1 MKTYR
6 CFLLSGERIQSV
18 QVLEC
23 EDDNEASTK
32 GTMLL
37 EAKPEHQCVEIWQGA
52 RLVARAPRRNDQHA
66 SHKVIRLVP
75 KAHS

>member
-23 EDDNEASTK
+23 EDDDEASTK
-32 GTMLL
+32 GAMLL
-37 EAKPEHQCVEIWQGA
+37 ESKPEHQRVEIWQGA
-52 RLVARAPRRNDQHA
+52 RLVVRAPRSNDQQA

-75 KAHS
+75 KTHS

>member
-23 EDDNEASTK
+23 NDDKEATTN
-32 GTMLL
+32 GAMLL
-37 EAKPEHQCVEIWQGA
+37 ESKPEHQCVEIWQGG
-52 RLVARAPRRNDQHA
+52 RLVIRVPRSKSQQA

>member
-23 EDDNEASTK
+23 EDDDEASTK
-32 GTMLL
+32 GAMLL
-37 EAKPEHQCVEIWQGA
+37 ESKPEHQRVEIWQGA
-52 RLVARAPRRNDQHA
+52 RLVVRVPRSNVHHA
-66 SHKVIRLVP
+66 SHTVIRLVP
-75 KAHS
+75 KSHG